1 MRPSYFLSKL
11 KKRLNEGY
19 RRFVE
24 TQQVRLASNID
35 GLPLLALLGLLC
47 GIFSGGIIIS
57 FRWILESNITGLLP
71 EGNSEGFEELSSHA
85 RFLLCF
91 LGGLVI
97 GIILHCLKAKSRS
110 VGVVHVL
117 ERLDYHQASLP
128 RRNALT
134 QFVTACIA
142 LISGQSVGKEG
153 PAVHLGA
160 AGGSWLGRLLS
171 IPNNGVRILAAS
183 GIAAAISA
191 AFDTPLAGVIFAME
205 VIIMEYTVIGFAP
218 VILAAVSATMLTRL
232 TFGENAGFLI
242 PEIAI
247 SSVTELPMFA
257 LMGATIGV
265 LAAAFIQTTML
276 TNALF
281 TKYPIWMRTTFAGFI
296 TGSIA
301 VFLPAVMGT
310 GYDTIANLL
319 SDGTTIS
326 LIMVIIFFI
335 AKMFTTATAIGLGV
349 PAGLIGPSLVM
360 GAGAGAASGLITL
373 ALWPQSSDVA
383 LYTVLGMAA
392 MMAATLQAPLAALIY
407 LLELT
412 SNQEIILPGM
422 VTVISAY
429 LVTRV
434 VFGKSS
440 IYRHLMLAKGLDYRN
455 SPLSKALRRV
465 GVASVM
471 DRNIIQRNRDISHD
485 DATEIL
491 KQEPRWILLVRQKE
505 SRKASLIP
513 ATDLAR
519 YLSQE
524 KTLKVKSELDTETD
538 IDLARIPAKRV
549 GTSQVTMIA
558 TLQEALETMNS
569 EQCDALFI
577 TGAHGNSKS
586 KIFGVIT
593 REHIESSYR
602 V

>member
-1 MRPSYFLSKL
+1 M
-11 KKRLNEGY
+11 
-19 RRFVE
+19 
-24 TQQVRLASNID
+24 
-35 GLPLLALLGLLC
+35 
-47 GIFSGGIIIS
+47 
-57 FRWILESNITGLLP
+57 
-71 EGNSEGFEELSSHA
+71 
-85 RFLLCF
+85 
-91 LGGLVI
+91 
-97 GIILHCLKAKSRS
+97 
-110 VGVVHVL
+110 
-117 ERLDYHQASLP
+117 
-128 RRNALT
+128 
-134 QFVTACIA
+134 
-142 LISGQSVGKEG
+142 
-153 PAVHLGA
+153 GA

-183 GIAAAISA
+183 GIAAAIAA

-232 TFGENAGFLI
+232 TFGENSGFLI

-281 TKYPIWMRTTFAGFI
+281 SKYPIWMRTTFAGFI

-310 GYDTIANLL
+310 GYDTIASLL
-319 SDGTTIS
+319 SEGTTIS
-326 LIMVIIFFI
+326 LIVVCVFLI

-373 ALWPQSSDVA
+373 ALWPDSSDVA

-471 DRNIIQRNRDISHD
+471 DRNIIQRNRNIDHD
-485 DATEIL
+485 DATQIL
-491 KQEPRWILLVRQKE
+491 KQEPRWILLVSQKE

-519 YLSQE
+519 YLSQTNTQKE
-524 KTLKVKSELDTETD
+524 KTEPTNASD
-538 IDLARIPAKRV
+538 IDLAKIPAKRV
-549 GTSQVTMIA
+549 ETSQVTMIA